1 MKRHISIFTFL
12 LGAFAAGFASEAGA
26 VGQTVYGGYHYFAD
40 NYQSPRSTDRMAL
53 KGVSPAN
60 YTKQNLTLNATVE
73 WEAYEPEGMRV
84 TKWGSFETSSSSY
97 GTDAQKYSSYEWK
110 ESTSSEFTWK
120 NSTDVKSAVIAV
132 RFDYIKYNVAY
143 DANGGTPKPDS
154 VVNQPYNENFT
165 LAAAP
170 IKTGYTFAKWKA
182 SSNSELFG
190 AGSSVNGSSLGLADC
205 HVDGSNVT
213 MTAQWAANAYSVGCE
228 LNGGAWSA
236 GYNPPTNALY
246 DTVFSLPAP
255 TRIGYDFIGWKV
267 TSGFDTT
274 TAKWGTGENPSTAIT
289 ADTLCFY
296 GDRDVFFK
304 NLNPTNG
311 TAVTLTAQWQAKT
324 IRVTFNNDGGSSG
337 GGILDFLDVT
347 YGAAYPALNV
357 PSQGGNLFRGYV
369 IDGTGYW
376 NEKGQP
382 TKPMWDIPTNCTAHA
397 QWEKV
402 DYQLIYDENRSDG
415 SVSKQVSRTFEY
427 GVPTVLYDG
436 ADFSNL
442 GCTLLG
448 WSTLKQAEKPDT
460 GCEIGASKTFVS
472 PTTLY
477 AVWEKNYFI
486 VYDGNG
492 ATNETPMAVQKFVFG
507 KSGQSLNPNIYGK
520 VGYTFYGW
528 ATNRAAALLLK
539 SEYED
544 REIITK
550 DLAKTVGETNS
561 LYAVWQ
567 TNTYYVAFDP
577 NGGTGAAMGVKT
589 CTYDTPVMLYGKD
602 EVTYSNGAY
611 DFIGW
616 SNDVE
621 KIIYT
626 DLTKPV
632 SNLCVTANGTNTLY
646 AVWKLSELS
655 AAMHC
660 DNLRWESYA
669 YEGDEETY
677 ANKWRPKTNGEGVWQ
692 TGGDLINQQWLI
704 AQVQT
709 NGTLS
714 FKWKPVGCEGQRYSL
729 SYWIT
734 QDKDNYFDGA
744 VDLKGADD
752 EWHDCVISNVP
763 SQYYVHFY
771 VGSLSDRS
779 YCQIDRMTWTP
790 EGSEPKYV
798 DADSPV
804 TGFSMADGKLV
815 FAFDA
820 TNDETSAYHLLGT
833 NDLVAPM
840 PWPRVFE
847 IGKPSG
853 PSSFE
858 IPIKED
864 EPKMFYRIR
873 ALK

>member
-1 MKRHISIFTFL
+1 MKRHIPILTFL
-12 LGAFAAGFASEAGA
+12 LGAFAALGPFMALAEQSTFRVSGWGIFHPESEMIDTSDDAKDYFNPRGDQIVSLRYAPFVISVKADTPGWAVDHWLLKDSKPTGSQYDGSDVAGTEGA
-26 VGQTVYGGYHYFAD
+26 VSFSCSGELGAYYLAVKFRYMPLTVSFDRNGGSGAMNAISGKNVNSEFYLPKCDFQRTGYGMSQWTNDIGTVFKDDPTIAV
-40 NYQSPRSTDRMAL
+40 
-53 KGVSPAN
+53 KGHAFWNPATTN
-60 YTKQNLTLNATVE
+60 FSSVLYAAWTPNRYGISCVLDGGSWPAG
-73 WEAYEPEGMRV
+73 YEP
-84 TKWGSFETSSSSY
+84 
-97 GTDAQKYSSYEWK
+97 
-110 ESTSSEFTWK
+110 
-120 NSTDVKSAVIAV
+120 SA
-132 RFDYIKYNVAY
+132 
-143 DANGGTPKPDS
+143 T
-154 VVNQPYNENFT
+154 
-165 LAAAP
+165 
-170 IKTGYTFAKWKA
+170 
-182 SSNSELFG
+182 
-190 AGSSVNGSSLGLADC
+190 
-205 HVDGSNVT
+205 
-213 MTAQWAANAYSVGCE
+213 
-228 LNGGAWSA
+228 
-236 GYNPPTNALY
+236 ALY
-246 DTVFSLPAP
+246 DQVFSLPAP

-267 TSGFDTT
+267 TSGLDTT
-274 TAKWGTGENPSTAIT
+274 TAKWGTDKNPATAIT
-289 ADTLCFY
+289 ADRPCFNGENEVY
-296 GDRDVFFK
+296 FK
-304 NLNPTNG
+304 NLNPTDNA
-311 TAVTLTAQWQAKT
+311 AVMLTAQWKAKT
-324 IRVTFNNDGGSSG
+324 IRVTFNNEGGSSG

-486 VYDGNG
+486 AYDGNG

-528 ATNRAAALLLK
+528 ATNRAAALLLVK
-539 SEYED
+539 SYGD

-798 DADSPV
+798 DVDSEV